1 MKKDNLENL
10 EKAMKD
16 PELKELLEKSDFYTT
31 IILICLLMETEEER
45 QKDLEFIQR
54 RTKEMIEE
62 RKQREV
68 KENETN

>member
-45 QKDLEFIQR
+45 QKDLLFIQKR
-54 RTKEMIEE
+54 
-62 RKQREV
+62 V
-68 KENETN
+68 KEILEKRENKEGEK

>member
-45 QKDLEFIQR
+45 QKDLLFIQKR
-54 RTKEMIEE
+54 VKEILEE
-62 RKQREV
+62 RENKEGKKQ
-68 KENETN
+68 

>member
-45 QKDLEFIQR
+45 QKDLLFIQ
-54 RTKEMIEE
+54 K
-62 RKQREV
+62 KV
-68 KENETN
+68 KEILEKRENNEVIQ